1 MAKLIIIRMKF
12 LVRIYN
18 KYCDPISLPPN
29 YCHSSLVWNANAT
42 PVVTVKISFR
52 RNSVPPSGIFPR
64 NLKYHLLKYVLVAAS
79 LVALNIVS
87 VTLGSIYNRC
97 PIYLY
102 ARRCRSHSFHY
113 SSLFLLISHWLAQ
126 VANTVGEVVAR
137 IALEK

>member
-29 YCHSSLVWNANAT
+29 YCHSSLVWNANAA
-42 PVVTVKISFR
+42 PVVTVKMAFR

-102 ARRCRSHSFHY
+102 VNQPRAVAAVIHSIILLC
-113 SSLFLLISHWLAQ
+113 SFLS
-126 VANTVGEVVAR
+126 VTG
-137 IALEK
+137 